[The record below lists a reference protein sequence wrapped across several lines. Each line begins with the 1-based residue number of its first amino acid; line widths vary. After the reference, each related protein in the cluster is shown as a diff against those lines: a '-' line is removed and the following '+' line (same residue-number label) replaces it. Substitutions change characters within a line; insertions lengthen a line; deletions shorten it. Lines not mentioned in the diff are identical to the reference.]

1 MTARQVDS
9 RFRGNDDD
17 HDDDD
22 GGEREVP
29 RWVTN
34 EPPSGRV
41 QPAWVTHFLT
51 GLIVTGS
58 IRTALAEAGIGFQ
71 TAWALRE
78 EEPEFAM
85 YWERALRVHKGVM
98 AGLAMLDAAE
108 FEEASVH

>member
-1 MTARQVDS
+1 MPKGRMDS
-9 RFRGNDDD
+9 RCRGNDE
-17 HDDDD
+17 DDD
-22 GGEREVP
+22 ENARPP
-29 RWVTN
+29 RWMT
-34 EPPSGRV
+34 P
-41 QPAWVTHFLT
+41 FLT

-58 IRTALAEAGIGFQ
+58 VRTALGEAGIELE

-108 FEEASVH
+108 SEEARVH